1 MATKKSEATMGIT
14 TNAADDF
21 KQSMIDV
28 GIKLCDEIKQGTA
41 KNNTD
46 NLNAIIGLYNA
57 IKA

>member
-1 MATKKSEATMGIT
+1 
-14 TNAADDF
+14 
-21 KQSMIDV
+21 MIDV

-57 IKA
+57 IKAWLITLEGAKVPSFNMQG

>member
-1 MATKKSEATMGIT
+1 MATKRVEIT
-14 TNAADDF
+14 NDVKGADDF

>member
-1 MATKKSEATMGIT
+1 MATKKTEATMGIT
-14 TNAADDF
+14 TNTADDF

-41 KNNTD
+41 KSNTD